1 MIEPFRLPPLPVTL
15 EESHREITYLRLQV
29 YSARQDLAKQVEERE
44 KDRRAARGNIK
55 FLAAENKE
63 LRDKIEELQKDQN
76 GKQ

>member
-63 LRDKIEELQKDQN
+63 LRDKIEELQKEQN